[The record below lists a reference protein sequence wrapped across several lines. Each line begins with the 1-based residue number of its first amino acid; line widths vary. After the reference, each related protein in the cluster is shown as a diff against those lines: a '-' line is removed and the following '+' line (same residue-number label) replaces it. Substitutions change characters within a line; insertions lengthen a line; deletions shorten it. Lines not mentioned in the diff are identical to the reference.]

1 MKIINFFSNQLVLFS
16 VFLISTIPFVSKCSP
31 RQENHQNDDEQDNQ
45 EHQDPRINKIITSE
59 PWQNYKQIW
68 IELDEKRNFF
78 SDSVSIYDFNNYSSY
93 DTFYQRLDTVMI
105 EFEQMEEQ
113 GLLNPLEVEIFDKIA
128 QSRIKYQ
135 SGYLHMVRMMPAP
148 LEYQKE
154 AILNRMDAR
163 IDTLIGLRIKKI
175 ITEEMAES
183 LLANILLD
191 LERFVYMD
199 TVATA
204 DQGYY
209 FYDIYLE
216 TIPDFDRQL
225 DLFEAKFDSLRDSG
239 LIEDS
244 VYQNYL
250 VSIDEIR
257 QKIDTLDTVLNRMEP
272 LFRDLVNYQTG
283 L

>member
-1 MKIINFFSNQLVLFS
+1 MKIIRFFSNQLVLFS
-16 VFLISTIPFVSKCSP
+16 VFLISTIPFITKCSP

-45 EHQDPRINKIITSE
+45 EHQNPRINKIITSE
-59 PWQNYKQIW
+59 PWQDYKQIW
-68 IELDEKRNFF
+68 IELDEKRNYF
-78 SDSVSIYDFNNYSSY
+78 SDSVGIYDFNGYSSY

-105 EFEQMEEQ
+105 EFKQLEGQ
-113 GLLNPLEVEIFDKIA
+113 GLLNPLEVEIFEKIA

-154 AILNRMDAR
+154 ALNRMDAR
-163 IDTLIGLRIKKI
+163 IDTLMALRIKKI
-175 ITEEMAES
+175 ITEEMAET
-183 LLANILLD
+183 LLSNILLD

-199 TVATA
+199 AVATA

-216 TIPDFDRQL
+216 TIPDFDKQL
-225 DLFEAKFDSLRDSG
+225 KLFEAKFDSLRDSG

-250 VSIDEIR
+250 INIDEIR
-257 QKIDTLDTVLNRMEP
+257 LKIETLDTLLTRMEP
-272 LFRDLVNYQTG
+272 LFRDLVRY
-283 L
+283 

>member
-1 MKIINFFSNQLVLFS
+1 MKIIRFFSNQLVLFS

-93 DTFYQRLDTVMI
+93 DTFYQRLGLVKI
-105 EFEQMEEQ
+105 EFEQLEEQ

-148 LEYQKE
+148 MEYQKE

-191 LERFVYMD
+191 MERFVYMD
-199 TVATA
+199 AVATA

-225 DLFEAKFDSLRDSG
+225 DLFEAKFDSLKDSG

-257 QKIDTLDTVLNRMEP
+257 QKIDTLDTVLARMEP
-272 LFRDLVNYQTG
+272 LFRDLVNY
-283 L
+283 

>member
-1 MKIINFFSNQLVLFS
+1 MKIIRFFSNQLVLFS

-93 DTFYQRLDTVMI
+93 DTFYQRLGLVKI
-105 EFEQMEEQ
+105 EFEQLEEQ

-191 LERFVYMD
+191 MERFVYMD
-199 TVATA
+199 AVATA

-225 DLFEAKFDSLRDSG
+225 DLFEAKFDSLKDSG

-257 QKIDTLDTVLNRMEP
+257 QKIDTLDTVLARMEP
-272 LFRDLVNYQTG
+272 LFRDLVNY
-283 L
+283 